1 LPVLDVVI
9 AVASGADADR
19 GLGSFPRSLLL
30 PQESR
35 AIDSFVEPG
44 ALQQAPEL
52 AAQARFFGSLIPSPP
67 VG

>member
-19 GLGSFPRSLLL
+19 GLGSFQRSLLL

-35 AIDSFVEPG
+35 AIHPFVKPG

-52 AAQARFFGSLIPSPP
+52 AKARFFGSLIPSPP